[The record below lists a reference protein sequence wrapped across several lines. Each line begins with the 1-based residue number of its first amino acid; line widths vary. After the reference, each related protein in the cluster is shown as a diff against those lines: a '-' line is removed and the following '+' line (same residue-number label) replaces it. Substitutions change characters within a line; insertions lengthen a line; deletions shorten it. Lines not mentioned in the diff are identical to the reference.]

1 MGGKKGQSNGLGKA
15 LIKKHQSKHIKKVE
29 LGEMHKHTTDIISTE
44 KPKIMSII
52 DQNSLDEFVQL
63 AQLSNKAF
71 TAEKEITI
79 VNRKEV
85 LQGSTESANAQRE
98 LLGNFL
104 LTDSTVRNPKYK
116 LLKIPRRPKWKK
128 DMSAEEI

>member
-1 MGGKKGQSNGLGKA
+1 MPEQ
-15 LIKKHQSKHIKKVE
+15 H
-29 LGEMHKHTTDIISTE
+29 

-79 VNRKEV
+79 VNRKDV
-85 LQGSTESANAQRE
+85 LQGSSESASAQKE

-104 LTDSTVRNPKYK
+104 INESSVKNPKYQ

-128 DMSAEEI
+128 DMPADEIKTQENVAFI

>member
-1 MGGKKGQSNGLGKA
+1 
-15 LIKKHQSKHIKKVE
+15 VE
-29 LGEMHKHTTDIISTE
+29 LGEMHKHTTDVMISE

-71 TAEKEITI
+71 KAEKEIMI

-85 LQGSTESANAQRE
+85 LQGSNESA
-98 LLGNFL
+98 
-104 LTDSTVRNPKYK
+104 
-116 LLKIPRRPKWKK
+116 
-128 DMSAEEI
+128 SA